1 MKIPFVDLKD
11 QYDSLKE
18 EIDEAVFGTLSESW
32 FVGGAHVDEFE
43 RLFADYLGVHHCIGC
58 GNGTDA
64 LEITLKALDLG
75 PGDEVIVPANSWI
88 STAEAVTA
96 VGATPVFVDVLEEE
110 LNIDPECLPKAISE
124 RTKCI
129 LVVHLTGRPARM
141 EPIMSI
147 ARDQGILVVEDCAQA
162 HGAAINDKKVGTFG
176 IVGTFSFY
184 PTKNLGAYGDGG
196 CMVTND
202 PQLAEKLRRIS
213 NHGQLSRH
221 DHQFPGRNSRL
232 DSLQAAV
239 LKVKLPYLETWNAK
253 RNEIARWYDDL
264 LLETIRRPSDLPGYL
279 QVFHLYFIQTERR
292 DQLEEFLKEKGIIT
306 QIHYPN
312 AIPFTQAYRHLG
324 YTKDQLPKAYSLS
337 QQILSLPMYPELT
350 REQVET
356 VSDSV
361 NTFLA
366 T

>member
-1 MKIPFVDLKD
+1 MKIPFVDLKG

-18 EIDEAVFGTLSESW
+18 EINEAVFGTLSESW

-43 RLFADYLGVHHCIGC
+43 RQFADYLSINHCVSC

-88 STAEAVTA
+88 STAEAVTS
-96 VGATPVFVDVLEEE
+96 VGATPVFVDVLVDE
-110 LNIDPECLPKAISE
+110 LNIDPERLPNAIT
-124 RTKCI
+124 RKTKCI
-129 LVVHLTGRPARM
+129 IVVHLTGRPAKM

-147 ARDQGILVVEDCAQA
+147 ARDQSIMVVEDCAQA
-162 HGAAINDKKVGTFG
+162 HGAAIDDKKVGTFG

-213 NHGQLSRH
+213 NHGQLGRH
-221 DHQFPGRNSRL
+221 DHELPGRNSRL
-232 DSLQAAV
+232 DSLQAAI
-239 LKVKLPYLETWNAK
+239 LKVKLPHLDKWNAK

-279 QVFHLYFIQTERR
+279 QVFHLYVIQTERR
-292 DQLEEFLKEKGIIT
+292 DQLAEFLKEKGIIT

-312 AIPFTQAYRHLG
+312 AIPFTQAYRASGVHERSFTCGLF
-324 YTKDQLPKAYSLS
+324 A
-337 QQILSLPMYPELT
+337 
-350 REQVET
+350 
-356 VSDSV
+356 
-361 NTFLA
+361 
-366 T
+366 